1 MSVKD
6 ISIKNETYFFFNDII
21 NIKDFQPNNTEID
34 EKSYNNILINY
45 IGYETIKK
53 DHKIYIVNPIYLSF
67 YKIDEYFEDING
79 NNYLTLVTTNESKKN
94 MKNMK
99 NCDVKSEI

>member
-6 ISIKNETYFFFNDII
+6 ISIKSRTYFFFNDII

-45 IGYETIKK
+45 IRYETIKK
-53 DHKIYIVNPIYLSF
+53 TQKFIL
-67 YKIDEYFEDING
+67 
-79 NNYLTLVTTNESKKN
+79 
-94 MKNMK
+94 
-99 NCDVKSEI
+99 